1 MTDSEE
7 GEVSDGEG
15 TEEGEVRE
23 GEEGRYE
30 EEYETLLEEETLL
43 KRLME
48 TKERNG
54 MERYTGE
61 EKRAGFQETKE
72 K

>member
-48 TKERNG
+48 TRKKERN
-54 MERYTGE
+54 TGE